1 MEPAAEAVLRAAMDE
16 LGLTARAYARILRM
30 ARTIADM
37 AGAEVIAREH
47 LFEAIQYRALDR
59 AQW

>member
-1 MEPAAEAVLRAAMDE
+1 MKKYWSGALPEP
-16 LGLTARAYARILRM
+16 GI
-30 ARTIADM
+30 RTIADM